1 MASTITIN
9 SNPSTSKQQQQQTYT
24 YQTPQQQQQRRPN
37 SSNGCM
43 CVKFVPQAFNTNK
56 CQQCFNLKDIH
67 SAEALAEFSK
77 VILISYKSLSK
88 KKDKNLP
95 KNRKL
100 NAFFFTVSSR

>member
-9 SNPSTSKQQQQQTYT
+9 SNPATSKQQQTYT
-24 YQTPQQQQQRRPN
+24 YQAPQQQLQQQRRAN

-56 CQQCFNLKDIH
+56 CQQCFNLKDMH

-77 VILISYKSLSK
+77 VILISCTSLSK
-88 KKDKNLP
+88 NKKTKT
-95 KNRKL
+95 K
-100 NAFFFTVSSR
+100 T